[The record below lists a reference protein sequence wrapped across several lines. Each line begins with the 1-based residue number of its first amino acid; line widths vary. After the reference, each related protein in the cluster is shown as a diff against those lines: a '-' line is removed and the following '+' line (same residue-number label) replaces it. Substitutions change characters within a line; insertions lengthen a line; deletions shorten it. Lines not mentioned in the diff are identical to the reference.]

1 MTNTDTASAQGV
13 NCAPLVASVD
23 FETFY
28 DTKDGYTLTN
38 LTPYEYVHDTRFNAY
53 LVAVAFSDDRPS
65 FVGHPKDFDW
75 SQLKGVTLL
84 AHNATFD
91 GMVLTRLE
99 ELGIVDA
106 SPREWLDT
114 ADLAAYLGV
123 SRNLKTACRELLNME
138 VSKAV
143 RTAMD
148 GKTDLDLNEQELKD
162 LLEYGAADA
171 EECLLIFKKF
181 QQCWPEI
188 ERKISTQNRNA
199 AWRGINVDVDAVK
212 KGIVTLGLIQ
222 TDAASKLPWVAKG
235 EKAGSMPALSAA
247 VRDLGL
253 EPPPSFRKNDPR
265 FLVWQEQH
273 KDDCP
278 FLQARIDYASVT
290 PHIARLQNLNA
301 HLHDGLYHSDIRYF
315 GTHTG
320 RTASGSRG
328 EDSPAAS
335 KLNLLNLPKAPV
347 FGVDMRGVFIPRPGH
362 KFIIYDYGQ
371 IEARVVKWLAGD
383 TDFVKMLQTEGN
395 IYQAEAVKMGWASPG
410 GPSLKHTD
418 KNLYQLAKCCVLG
431 LGYGMSA
438 AKFIHSCK
446 SMGLDLPPIPKEQWP
461 EFGRRERFLLANQMN
476 ILDPYDPAFENDVGV
491 FLRSHSVV
499 SLWRRTNSKVTDL
512 WSMLEKSL
520 RTAALANKD
529 VHYFQL
535 PSGRLKPYFRPR
547 VKVEASVFVDP
558 ETGEKKTN
566 VRQAVTAAVIK
577 DRPASFFHG
586 GSLTENLVQATS
598 RDIMAQCAVE
608 IEDRFPQ
615 CKYMWSCYDE
625 IIFEVPEDDCEEM
638 NKLIP
643 QVMCHGDYVS
653 KWIDDNLPLEVEGGI
668 CDRYCK

>member
-1 MTNTDTASAQGV
+1 MNDTQSPSAGSSEG
-13 NCAPLVASVD
+13 ATLIAAVD

-38 LTPYEYVHDTRFNAY
+38 LTPYEYVHDPRFNAY
-53 LVAVAFSDDRPS
+53 LVAVAFSDGRPS
-65 FVGHPKDFDW
+65 YVGHPRGFDW
-75 SQLKGVTLL
+75 DQLKGVTLL

-99 ELGIVDA
+99 ELGVVETC
-106 SPREWLDT
+106 PREWLDT
-114 ADLAAYLGV
+114 ADLAAFLGV
-123 SRNLKTACRELLNME
+123 TRNLKTACRELLGLE

-148 GKTDLDLNEQELKD
+148 GKTDLDLNDQERKD
-162 LLEYGAADA
+162 LLEYGASDA
-171 EECLLIFKKF
+171 EECLQIFLKYGHL
-181 QQCWPEI
+181 WPEI

-199 AWRGINVDVDAVK
+199 AWRGISVDADAVSS
-212 KGIVTLGLIQ
+212 GITTLSRVQ
-222 TDAASKLPWVAKG
+222 TEAAAQLPWVAKG
-235 EKAGSMPALSAA
+235 EKAGSLPALGAA
-247 VRDLGL
+247 VRELGL
-253 EPPPSFRKNDPR
+253 TPPPSFRKNDPR
-265 FLVWQEQH
+265 FLEWQEKH
-273 KDDCP
+273 KDECP
-278 FLQARIDYASVT
+278 FLQARIDYAGVT
-290 PHIARLQNLNA
+290 PHIARLQNLGA
-301 HLHDGLYHSDIRYF
+301 HLHNGLYHSDIRYF

-320 RTASGSRG
+320 RTASGARG
-328 EDSPAAS
+328 GDSQSAS

-347 FGVDMRGVFIPRPGH
+347 FGVDMRGMFIPRPGY

-395 IYQAEAVKMGWASPG
+395 IYQAEAVKMGWAEPG

-438 AKFIHSCK
+438 GKFIHSCK
-446 SMGLDLPPIPKEQWP
+446 SMGLELEAIPRDKWP
-461 EFGRRERFLLANQMN
+461 ELGRRERFLLANQLG
-476 ILDPYDPAFENDVGV
+476 ILDPYDPAVENDVGV
-491 FLRSHSVV
+491 FLRSNEVV
-499 SLWRRTNSKVTDL
+499 SLWRRTNAKVTGL
-512 WSMLEKSL
+512 WSMLEKNL
-520 RTAALANKD
+520 RVAADAKKE

-547 VKVEASVFVDP
+547 IKSEATLCIDP

-566 VRQAVTAAVIK
+566 VRQALTAAVIK

-586 GSLTENLVQATS
+586 GSLTENIVQATS
-598 RDIMAQCAVE
+598 RDIMAHCAVE
-608 IEDRFPQ
+608 VEERFPA

-638 NKLIP
+638 NKFIP